1 VNQVLID
8 GEDIRLLIE
17 IGFTKTQAKVYLTL
31 LKFGETDAK
40 TLSKKT
46 DMPKPE
52 VYRTINELQKKSLV
66 EKEITSPSKFIA
78 IPIQLGLQILMK
90 QKVQQCKE
98 TQRKIK
104 QFLRQRQSCPLQSH
118 PIQGYKL
125 IMVEGRER
133 IMQMITLEHDCV
145 QQSVDILTTLQRL
158 LQILDFSLQNHMEAL
173 ERAVKY
179 RVVVEKPVGRII
191 FPESI
196 HALLAKPNF
205 ALRLSVSP
213 LKTNGAIFD
222 EKEVTFSFYP
232 SKPLGESSIIWTNH
246 TSFLSMFQDQF
257 DKTWEKSLKYRRENQ
272 ELLHNP

>member
-1 VNQVLID
+1 VNQLLID

-46 DMPKPE
+46 DIPTPE
-52 VYRTINELQKKSLV
+52 VYRTINELQKRSLV
-66 EKEITSPSKFIA
+66 EKEITVPSKFIA
-78 IPIQLGLQILMK
+78 TPIGFGLQMMMA
-90 QKVQQCKE
+90 QKVQQYAKI
-98 TQRKIK
+98 QKKIK
-104 QFLRQRQSCPLQSH
+104 HFLRKNQSCPLKAS
-118 PIQGYKL
+118 PIQEYKL

-158 LQILDFSLQNHMEAL
+158 LQILDFSFQNHMEAL
-173 ERAVKY
+173 EREVKY
-179 RVVVEKPVGRII
+179 RVVVEKPIGRII

-196 HALLAKPNF
+196 HVLLAKPTF
-205 ALRLSVSP
+205 VLRLSVSP

-257 DKTWEKSLKYRRENQ
+257 DKTWKKSLKYRRENQ
-272 ELLHNP
+272 ELLRNP

>member
-1 VNQVLID
+1 VNQLLID

-46 DMPKPE
+46 DIPTPE
-52 VYRTINELQKKSLV
+52 VYRTINELQKRSLV
-66 EKEITSPSKFIA
+66 EKEITVPSKFIA
-78 IPIQLGLQILMK
+78 TPIGFGLQMMMA
-90 QKVQQCKE
+90 QKVQQYAKI
-98 TQRKIK
+98 QKKIK
-104 QFLRQRQSCPLQSH
+104 HFLRKNQSCPLKAS
-118 PIQGYKL
+118 PIQEYKL

-158 LQILDFSLQNHMEAL
+158 LQILDFSFQNHMEAL
-173 ERAVKY
+173 EREVKY
-179 RVVVEKPVGRII
+179 RVVVEKPIGRII

-196 HALLAKPNF
+196 HVLLAKPTF

-257 DKTWEKSLKYRRENQ
+257 DKTWKKSLKYRRENQ
-272 ELLHNP
+272 ELLRNP